1 MKNDS
6 LKYKFLGLII
16 FLFICSFSSLVY
28 IFYNF
33 QKESLIHAKDD
44 NTNQIENFFY
54 KTIEKNLKNY
64 SFDISKKFLDDSD
77 MIEAFKKKDKK
88 K

>member
-28 IFYNF
+28 IFYDF
-33 QKESLIHAKDD
+33 QKEKLIHLKDD

-54 KTIEKNLKNY
+54 KTIEKK
-64 SFDISKKFLDDSD
+64 SKKLLF
-77 MIEAFKKKDKK
+77 
-88 K
+88 